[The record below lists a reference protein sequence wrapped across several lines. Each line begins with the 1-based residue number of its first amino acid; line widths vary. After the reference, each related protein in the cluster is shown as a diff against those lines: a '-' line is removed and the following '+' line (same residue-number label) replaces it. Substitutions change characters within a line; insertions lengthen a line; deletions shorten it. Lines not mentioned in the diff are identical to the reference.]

1 MPCAHPTLLGSA
13 AHGDTGTHVA
23 AQAGGSSCAD
33 APVLWCFADK
43 TMGVFHLQSPRR
55 KYDFTYEQAQA
66 ACAAEGA
73 SLATFQQLGAAQQ
86 VRAGVALSPH
96 GAGTRHAPPGAR
108 ASPGGH
114 MWVGA
119 DLPSARPCLLHPD
132 PSNRRA
138 GWSCQYS
145 GMGLVTVPSTL
156 GVGGMLDEA
165 QWECSLG

>member
-33 APVLWCFADK
+33 TPVLWCFADK

-108 ASPGGH
+108 ASPGVTCG
-114 MWVGA
+114 WVLTSPQPGPVCSIQIHQTGG
-119 DLPSARPCLLHPD
+119 L
-132 PSNRRA
+132 A
-138 GWSCQYS
+138 G
-145 GMGLVTVPSTL
+145 LASTL
-156 GVGGMLDEA
+156 GWDL
-165 QWECSLG
+165 